1 MIKQIFIQ
9 NYALI
14 SELTVDFDSGFTTLT
29 GETGAGKSILLGAM
43 SLILGSR
50 ADISV
55 INDSEKKCV
64 VEATFIVDEKLKP
77 TFESIDVDFSEE
89 TIIRREL
96 SSSGKSRAFVNDTP
110 IGLADLR
117 KLGLMLIDIHSQHEN
132 LELNTNSFQ
141 LRVVDAVAQ
150 NDDLLTNYSQTFKQY
165 KNLQLELEKLKML
178 ESQSSAD
185 LEYNQ
190 FQYKQLVDFAPEKID
205 QEEIENEYQ
214 LLSNTADIQQ
224 NIGAVVNLIAD
235 SDQNLLSQL
244 KQVKQTLLQTR
255 QYFAKSNDYVER
267 LEPLIIELKD
277 MSNEMNRD
285 LGSIDDNPERLAE
298 LHDTLNTLYS
308 LLKKHNASN
317 CSDLV
322 RVMHEYEQKVG
333 NCGNFEEQIDKLS
346 KKLSDTEKILTK
358 QAAEISSRR
367 KKVAKPLA
375 SRIVELVSGLGM
387 PNAQLV
393 VDIEPA
399 LSFSETGMD
408 NVNFLFSANKSYTP
422 LSLDKIASGGE
433 ISRLMLSI
441 KSILSEMV
449 QLPTI
454 IFDEID
460 TGVSGDI
467 AHKMALLMEQM
478 SKHMQVIAITHLPQ
492 IAAKGQS
499 QYRVSK
505 REVDDKTYSF
515 VERLTNDERIAE
527 IARMVSGEN
536 ITKEAI
542 DNAKSLLSMQKN

>member
-14 SELTVDFDSGFTTLT
+14 SELTVDFDFGFTTLT

-55 INDSEKKCV
+55 INDPDKKCV
-64 VEATFIVDEKLKP
+64 VEASFIVNKNLKP
-77 TFESIDVDFSEE
+77 IFDSIDVDFFEE
-89 TIIRREL
+89 TTIRREL
-96 SSSGKSRAFVNDTP
+96 SSNGKSRAFVNDTP

-117 KLGLMLIDIHSQHEN
+117 KLGLLLIDIHSQHEN
-132 LELNTNSFQ
+132 LELNNNRFQ
-141 LRVVDAVAQ
+141 LRIVDAVAQ
-150 NDDLLTNYSQTFKQY
+150 NDDLLIDYAQTYKEY
-165 KNLQLELEKLKML
+165 KNLQLELEKLKKL

-190 FQYKQLVDFAPEKID
+190 FQYRQLVDFAPEKID
-205 QEEIENEYQ
+205 QTEIENEYQ
-214 LLSNTADIQQ
+214 ILSNTADIQQ
-224 NIGAVVNLIAD
+224 NIGAVVDLIAD
-235 SDQNLLSQL
+235 GEQNLLSQL
-244 KQVKQTLLQTR
+244 KQVKQTLLQTH
-255 QYFAKSNDYVER
+255 QYFAKANDYVDR
-267 LEPLIIELKD
+267 LDPLIIELKD
-277 MSNEMNRD
+277 MANEMNRD

-308 LLKKHNASN
+308 LLKKHNASD

-333 NCGNFEEQIDKLS
+333 SCGSFEEQIENLS
-346 KKLSDTEKILTK
+346 HKLSDTEKLLTK
-358 QAAEISSRR
+358 QATEISSRR
-367 KKVAKPLA
+367 QKVAKPLA
-375 SRIVELVSGLGM
+375 ARIVELVAGLGM
-387 PNAQLV
+387 PNAQLIV
-393 VDIEPA
+393 NVEPTA
-399 LSFSETGMD
+399 SFTETGLD
-408 NVNFLFSANKSYTP
+408 DVCFLFSANKSYAP
-422 LSLDKIASGGE
+422 LSIDKIASGGE

-441 KSILSEMV
+441 KTILSEMV

-467 AHKMALLMEQM
+467 AHKMALLMGQM

-492 IAAKGQS
+492 IAAKGQA

-505 REVDDKTYSF
+505 RDIKDKTYSF
-515 VERLTNDERIAE
+515 VERLSDQDRIAE

-542 DNAKSLLSMQKN
+542 ENARSLLNMQS

>member
-515 VERLTNDERIAE
+515 VERLTNEERIAE

>member
-150 NDDLLTNYSQTFKQY
+150 NDDLLTNYTQTFKQY

-375 SRIVELVSGLGM
+375 SHIVELVSGLGM

-393 VDIEPA
+393 VDIEPT